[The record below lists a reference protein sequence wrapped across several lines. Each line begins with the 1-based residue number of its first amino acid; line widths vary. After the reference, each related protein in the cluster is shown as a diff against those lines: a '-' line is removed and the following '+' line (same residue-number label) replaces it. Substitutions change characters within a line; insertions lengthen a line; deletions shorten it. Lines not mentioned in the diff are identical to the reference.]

1 MDNTLYLTDSPVKIL
16 SIKALPDGLDDD
28 EGNWIQTN
36 RKTLVFKWNQKTFV
50 QHFVNY
56 IARLPELELASSFYN
71 FANFVS
77 LFTHMFQPNN
87 QLHRQTSGMMDIP
100 DVSVKPVYFDEYIIS
115 DDPNYV
121 TDNESETHKS
131 RNEVS

>member
-1 MDNTLYLTDSPVKIL
+1 
-16 SIKALPDGLDDD
+16 
-28 EGNWIQTN
+28 
-36 RKTLVFKWNQKTFV
+36 
-50 QHFVNY
+50 
-56 IARLPELELASSFYN
+56 
-71 FANFVS
+71 
-77 LFTHMFQPNN
+77 MFQPNN

-131 RNEVS
+131 RNEVPKSPKSPTTD